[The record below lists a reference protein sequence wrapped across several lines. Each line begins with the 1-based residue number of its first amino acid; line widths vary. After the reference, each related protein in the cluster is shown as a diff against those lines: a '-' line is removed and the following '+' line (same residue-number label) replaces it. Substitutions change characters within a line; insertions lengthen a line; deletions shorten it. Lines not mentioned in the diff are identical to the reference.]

1 MSRTSF
7 STVSKAMAGGRRSR
21 HDDYLTRND
30 ARLGQLNNNVPL
42 PTPTSDTTVIQLFKI
57 VSLLSAVAQEVGMS
71 NDEITAALE
80 NRDE

>member
-1 MSRTSF
+1 MSSSSCVVRF
-7 STVSKAMAGGRRSR
+7 GIGSTFRVDEVDQLDWSGIE
-21 HDDYLTRND
+21 DD
-30 ARLGQLNNNVPL
+30 QLNNNVPP

>member
-1 MSRTSF
+1 MVPAPAELEF
-7 STVSKAMAGGRRSR
+7 GIGSTFRIDEVDQLDWSGIE
-21 HDDYLTRND
+21 DD
-30 ARLGQLNNNVPL
+30 QLNNNVPP